1 MFDILS
7 PVISFNAKTFLND
20 EPLLSLQCMAKINSS
35 IFRDLRSCGTLQQ
48 AIELIQQQRPHPE
61 ESKDPDSISQASTI
75 Q

>member
-20 EPLLSLQCMAKINSS
+20 EPLLSLQCVKINSS